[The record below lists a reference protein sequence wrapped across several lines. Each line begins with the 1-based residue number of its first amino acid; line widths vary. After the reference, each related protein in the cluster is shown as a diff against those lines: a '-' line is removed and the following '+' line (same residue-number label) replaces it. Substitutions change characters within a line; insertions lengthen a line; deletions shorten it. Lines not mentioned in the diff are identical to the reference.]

1 MLLPRGQAAVQEGV
15 VGGGI
20 GGHLV
25 DDHLLVGGVESSHVP
40 SPGYGRQDVVIE
52 VGGDKG
58 GVCPHQLWE
67 EEGGAPTEDALK
79 KMKGVCTGLGGIKKG
94 NNSW

>member
-1 MLLPRGQAAVQEGV
+1 MLLPGGQAAVQEGV
-15 VGGGI
+15 VGGGV

-25 DDHLLVGGVESSHVP
+25 DDHLLVGGVQSSHVP
-40 SPGYGRQDVVIE
+40 SPGYGRQNVVVE

-67 EEGGAPTEDALK
+67 EEYG
-79 KMKGVCTGLGGIKKG
+79 
-94 NNSW
+94 WH